1 MFDVFS
7 RLYSGFERNR
17 SLIPAAQYTEV
28 RYEELVKNPVG
39 SLEQIYETLGISDF
53 HAALPAIENSLASRE
68 VYRTNRYDVDA
79 KMRDQI
85 KERWSDYIDRYG
97 YQ

>member
-1 MFDVFS
+1 
-7 RLYSGFERNR
+7 
-17 SLIPAAQYTEV
+17 LIPAAQYAEV

-39 SLEQIYETLGISDF
+39 SLEQIYETLGIPDF
-53 HAALPAIENSLASRE
+53 QAALPAIENSLASRE
-68 VYRTNRYDVDA
+68 GYRTNRYDVDA

-97 YQ
+97 Y